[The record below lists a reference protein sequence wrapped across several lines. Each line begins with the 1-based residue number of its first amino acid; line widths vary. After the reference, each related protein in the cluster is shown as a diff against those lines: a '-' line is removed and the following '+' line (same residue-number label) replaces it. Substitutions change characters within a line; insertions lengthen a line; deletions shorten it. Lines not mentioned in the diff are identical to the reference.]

1 MKVSVVLDKDI
12 MKARSFIL
20 PFCVLKEVKEMA
32 EKNTMS
38 LIEYVSFDGNKVRLD
53 LDTVKKYLCDNSNVT
68 EQEFFMFGSLCK
80 SHKLD
85 PFNREAYLIKFG
97 TAAAQMVVGKDVYF
111 KRADKNPDYDGIE
124 SGIIVET
131 KDGNVR
137 ELDGCFYPANCKLVG
152 GWAKV
157 YRKSISHPKVAKLRL
172 DEYCKV
178 NKDGKPMSIWAD
190 KPAVMIEKCAKVF
203 ALREAFPNEFSGMY
217 IEEEF
222 NGKTGNMAN
231 QAPITVEK
239 KASDII
245 DAEYA
250 QKDVTDS
257 NDVIY
262 ATDNQIKILQDKMPE
277 ERLKK
282 CLNHY
287 GADDLAH
294 LTMEQAS
301 EAITI
306 LYKGSTPVMV

>member
-1 MKVSVVLDKDI
+1 MI
-12 MKARSFIL
+12 
-20 PFCVLKEVKEMA
+20 

-38 LIEYVSFDGNKVRLD
+38 LIEYVSYDGNKVKLD

-68 EQEFFMFGSLCK
+68 EQEFYMFGSLCK

-131 KDGNVR
+131 KDGNVK

-152 GWAKV
+152 GWARV

-178 NKDGKPMSIWAD
+178 SKDGKPMSIWAD

-222 NGKTGNMAN
+222 NGKNDPSAAET
-231 QAPITVEK
+231 PITADK
-239 KASDII
+239 KTGEVLDACYKEVSDS
-245 DAEYA
+245 D
-250 QKDVTDS
+250 DV
-257 NDVIY
+257 VY
-262 ATDNQIKILQDKMPE
+262 ATANQIKVLQEKLPE
-277 ERLKK
+277 ERLRK
-282 CLNHY
+282 CLSYY
-287 GADDLAH
+287 GADDITR
-294 LTMEQAS
+294 LTVEQAS
-301 EAITI
+301 EAISMLLKAPSVTN
-306 LYKGSTPVMV
+306 VQAV